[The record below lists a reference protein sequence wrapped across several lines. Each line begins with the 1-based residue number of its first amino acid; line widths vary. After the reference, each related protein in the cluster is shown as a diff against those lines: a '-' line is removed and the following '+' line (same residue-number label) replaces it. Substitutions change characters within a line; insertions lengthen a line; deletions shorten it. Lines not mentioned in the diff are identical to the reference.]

1 MKQHRD
7 NRDTLYEIC
16 DWIVLILV
24 IVVVFVIPPLLI
36 VRAIFW

>member
-1 MKQHRD
+1 MDR
-7 NRDTLYEIC
+7 RDTLYEIC

-24 IVVVFVIPPLLI
+24 IVVVFVIPPALI